1 MRNLVL
7 ASTLL
12 AALPALG
19 GQGHPDCTG
28 GERWPAVMAF
38 VHLKNAGILENSDV
52 DLGRTMV
59 NRLASEEVSPGL
71 FQQVHD
77 VTYFRI
83 DGSSLRVIAENRVS
97 HEECS
102 MSGVRV
108 YVVSEVLG
116 GER

>member
-1 MRNLVL
+1 MRSLVL
-7 ASTLL
+7 ASALL
-12 AALPALG
+12 IALPALA

-28 GERWPAVMAF
+28 AERWPAVMTF
-38 VHLKNAGILENSDV
+38 VHLKNAGILTNSDV
-52 DLGRTMV
+52 DLDRTV
-59 NRLASEEVSPGL
+59 VTRLASEEVSPGL

-83 DGSSLRVIAENRVS
+83 EGTSLRVIAENRVS